1 MYKKEILTCEKI
13 EQYETFTLKSK
24 GLDELKCWPEGN
36 LVLKEKAESKYIQ
49 DSFVHEQYIV
59 IHENEK
65 SVLISGCAHN
75 GILNIL
81 EENKAYSE
89 MIRDLVEKAET
100 IPGTEE
106 HINEVMKAL
115 NMRVQMNNLLKM
127 AIEAEEAFDF

>member
-1 MYKKEILTCEKI
+1 MDNFDFIFNGDKLFDFKPNEE
-13 EQYETFTLKSK
+13 
-24 GLDELKCWPEGN
+24 
-36 LVLKEKAESKYIQ
+36 KEKAEK
-49 DSFVHEQYIV
+49 
-59 IHENEK
+59 
-65 SVLISGCAHN
+65 AHN
-75 GILNIL
+75 ESNEIELLRHEMHVKNKIILNIL

>member
-1 MYKKEILTCEKI
+1 MDNFDFIFNGDKLFDFKPNEEKETA
-13 EQYETFTLKSK
+13 
-24 GLDELKCWPEGN
+24 
-36 LVLKEKAESKYIQ
+36 EKAHNESNEIELLR
-49 DSFVHEQYIV
+49 HEMHVKNKI
-59 IHENEK
+59 
-65 SVLISGCAHN
+65 
-75 GILNIL
+75 ILNIL